1 MGAVEGIGCQSFH
14 QKTSTDW
21 LDNRGL
27 PERSC
32 KVCTKPEMLFAGVAH
47 LSMEALR
54 VDRTTLK
61 RSLPLREY
69 GTGYAT

>member
-1 MGAVEGIGCQSFH
+1 MPKLPPKNLLGLVRQQGAARKKLQGVH
-14 QKTSTDW
+14 KARDA
-21 LDNRGL
+21 
-27 PERSC
+27 
-32 KVCTKPEMLFAGVAH
+32 FAGVAH
-47 LSMEALR
+47 LSMQALR